1 MNTMAGLKA
10 MSMAFALLGSSAVLG
25 SMYDVTMP
33 LYSSTCHNGCL
44 PWAEA
49 SKQPG
54 LKLTQA
60 QIDGMFIE
68 GSAGAASAGAA
79 CAMPGASAGAHEKD
93 CGLHCD
99 ANGTVSN

>member
-1 MNTMAGLKA
+1 MAGLDA
-10 MSMAFALLGSSAVLG
+10 MAIALLGSSAVLG

-33 LYSSTCHNGCL
+33 LYSSSCDHGCL

-49 SKQPG
+49 AKQPG
-54 LKLTQA
+54 LKLAQA
-60 QIDGMFIE
+60 QIDGMFIA
-68 GSAGAASAGAA
+68 GSAGAISAGTA

-99 ANGTVSN
+99 PNGKP